1 MGLTAGPHLPVTA
14 RKKKREAVLAGPA
27 GGQSWAARAA
37 VRGERRP
44 AALLV
49 SGQEKKVGRL
59 EKKRERR
66 GRKEERKVFF
76 FKKFFSISFFK
87 LSNFNQTASPKL
99 WNHDA
104 QTLIISKLF

>member
-66 GRKEERKVFF
+66 GRK
-76 FKKFFSISFFK
+76 
-87 LSNFNQTASPKL
+87 
-99 WNHDA
+99 
-104 QTLIISKLF
+104 